1 MLLWSTLNSPK
12 RNLGRYW
19 PRIGMFRRPSPS
31 WRDIH
36 RGAQSYI
43 YIYIIYI
50 QHILL
55 DTFGGAKRKGNSGT
69 SYIWM
74 GKLWFPM
81 DFQLKRQERAPS
93 ELRLSAV
100 SSLLEVGRAPE
111 WDGAPFW
118 GGWFGHQQPGHSET
132 TNKHAASMGIEW
144 NSLGY
149 YRILLRDIWVNWINC
164 GFNQVT
170 LGHHFLL
177 FFFLYRG
184 YNLIQ
189 LHDDL
194 GGFNDVCFSSFQPI
208 FNWDD
213 DPRGLLE
220 MWHDRLLHFAG
231 DSPAKLEFFAPC
243 VKMNPSNSVV
253 FNIIC
258 AIFRHINASYI
269 YIYI

>member
-19 PRIGMFRRPSPS
+19 PRIGMFRRPSPELKGHS
-31 WRDIH
+31 QGSSVI
-36 RGAQSYI
+36 YI

-177 FFFLYRG
+177 FFF
-184 YNLIQ
+184 
-189 LHDDL
+189 
-194 GGFNDVCFSSFQPI
+194 PI
-208 FNWDD
+208 
-213 DPRGLLE
+213 
-220 MWHDRLLHFAG
+220 
-231 DSPAKLEFFAPC
+231 
-243 VKMNPSNSVV
+243 
-253 FNIIC
+253 
-258 AIFRHINASYI
+258 
-269 YIYI
+269 